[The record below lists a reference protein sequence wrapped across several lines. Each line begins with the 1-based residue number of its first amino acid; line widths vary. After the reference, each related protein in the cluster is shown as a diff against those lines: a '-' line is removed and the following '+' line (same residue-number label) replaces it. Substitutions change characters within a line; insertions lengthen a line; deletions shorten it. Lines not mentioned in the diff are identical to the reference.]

1 MSEAWNV
8 RNNIILPNEEKIEIE
23 GPITA
28 VELSNAAKAAG
39 ILQFTVKNSEGIPL
53 KPLDFP
59 ISQDVYI
66 EEYNE
71 AKK

>member
-1 MSEAWNV
+1 MSDEWNV
-8 RNNIILPNEEKIEIE
+8 KSKIILPNEEEIEIE

-28 VELSNAAKAAG
+28 VELTNAVRATG
-39 ILQFTVKNSEGIPL
+39 TLQFIARDSSGRPL
-53 KPLDFP
+53 RPVDFP
-59 ISQDVYI
+59 VSQDVYI